1 MMLASANPLEHVVD
15 QPWVINGHTVEWMS
29 SQIAV
34 MILIAVALLVALPIM
49 SSRRKG
55 MVPAGAS
62 HYVELFVVFVR
73 ERIARPA
80 MGSVADPYVPLL
92 STMLAFVLGCNLM
105 GLVPLTS
112 VFELLGIHHVTVGGT
127 PTGSITV
134 CVALAGTT
142 LLMLLGSGYWASVKQ
157 LWHGPDHGSA
167 HGAGHRAP
175 EPPGANLMLVLCNA
189 LKSRAWP
196 LPLAI
201 VGGVVVWLNS
211 FAPAVPGITGLLLWP
226 FLFVMEV
233 FSTLSRCVALCIRL
247 FANMTA
253 GHLVLAV
260 ILGMAAEGS
269 GWGLLYVSLPAGLGA
284 LAMLVLELLVA
295 VIQAYVFTFL
305 SAIFI
310 GMAVNPQH

>member
-15 QPWVINGHTVEWMS
+15 QPWVINGHSVEWMS

-34 MILIAVALLVALPIM
+34 MILIAVGLLVAPPIM
-49 SSRRKG
+49 SGRRKG
-55 MVPAGAS
+55 RVPSGAS
-62 HYVELFVVFVR
+62 HYIELFVVFVR

-92 STMLAFVLGCNLM
+92 ATMLAFVLGCNLM
-105 GLVPLTS
+105 GLVPLGS
-112 VFELLGIHHVTVGGT
+112 VFELLGIHGVTVGGT
-127 PTGSITV
+127 PTSNICV

-142 LLMLLGSGYWASVKQ
+142 LLLLLASGYWASVRL
-157 LWHGPDHGSA
+157 LWQGPPHQ
-167 HGAGHRAP
+167 AGHDAHHAG
-175 EPPGANLMLVLCNA
+175 PPAGANLILVLCNA
-189 LKSRAWP
+189 LKSRRWP
-196 LPLAI
+196 LPVAL
-201 VGGVVVWLNS
+201 VGGVLIWLNG
-211 FAPAVPGITGLLLWP
+211 FAPAVPGLVGLVLWP
-226 FLFVMEV
+226 FLFMMEV

-260 ILGMAAEGS
+260 ILGMAAGGQ
-269 GWGLLYVSLPAGLGA
+269 GWSLLYVSLPGGLGA
-284 LAMLVLELLVA
+284 LAILMLELLVA